1 MTEDKQSGQTTPE
14 ELAKD
19 ALYGFYGGDI
29 KRVSIEFDDGSA
41 GIISADVMRLIRH
54 KSECYADLL
63 AALQSSL
70 QFVIAWLPEYE
81 SGSQRD
87 RIEAQ
92 IAKTQAAIAR
102 AEGKIDA
109 GT

>member
-1 MTEDKQSGQTTPE
+1 MTHPKPQTFNEAGLQYKVERLRQINEDLRDTN
-14 ELAKD
+14 
-19 ALYGFYGGDI
+19 
-29 KRVSIEFDDGSA
+29 
-41 GIISADVMRLIRH
+41 
-54 KSECYADLL
+54 ADLL

-81 SGSQRD
+81 SGPQRE

-102 AEGKIDA
+102 AEGRTDD
-109 GT
+109 